1 MKKRFMVGFLCL
13 FVLLVNTCFAETS
26 LSDPQMFTPTLPE
39 ALHIKNWLSN
49 GVNRALLAFTL
60 GANAA
65 DDKIMG
71 RADVLLAFMQNP
83 TYVGKETNSNNLVAA
98 TVTEND
104 FVVIYY
110 SPSESS
116 AAVATITNNNGIT
129 LGGIQLES
137 VVSQVCSEYYQI
149 DADDMETGIK
159 YIQSQLN

>member
-1 MKKRFMVGFLCL
+1 MKKRILVGILCL
-13 FVLLVNTCFAETS
+13 FILVINTCLADTS
-26 LSDPQMFTPTLPE
+26 LSDPQKFTPTLTE
-39 ALHIKNWLSN
+39 ALHIKNWLTN

-71 RADVLLAFMQNP
+71 RADVLLSFMQNP
-83 TYVGKETNSNNLVAA
+83 TYVGKDINSDNLVAA

-110 SPSESS
+110 SLDEK
-116 AAVATITNNNGIT
+116 AAMVATVPNKNDIT
-129 LGGIQLES
+129 LGSIQLES
-137 VVSQVCSEYYQI
+137 IISQVCSEYYQI
-149 DADDMETGIK
+149 DAKDMETAIE